1 MANKKTSV
9 VSVIVGEDI
18 KDPDLKAI
26 YLINEALEISTPRM
40 VRENLKFVF
49 ESKRWKKKYNLKLT
63 GNLI

>member
-1 MANKKTSV
+1 MTSKKLSV

-40 VRENLKFVF
+40 VRENLMFVF
-49 ESKRWKKKYNLKLT
+49 GSKRWKKKYR
-63 GNLI
+63 IQIV